1 MKVMDNKLFD
11 VEPRKGK
18 LHPGENVTVTF
29 TYRHL
34 IAGTDRLPVLFKL
47 ANGREILVPI
57 TAVLFETCTSSLK

>member
-18 LHPGENVTVTF
+18 LYPGENVTVTF

-47 ANGREILVPI
+47 ANGREILVCYILPI
-57 TAVLFETCTSSLK
+57 MMFV

>member
-34 IAGTDRLPVLFKL
+34 IAGTDRLPVFFKL
-47 ANGREILVPI
+47 ANGREILVCYI
-57 TAVLFETCTSSLK
+57 LLFSGISMGI